1 MSMSDS
7 LTKYHPYSKPD
18 EVETFKFALLRRVAF
33 YCLWLHVGLIGVFWH
48 VEVPTLAI
56 VNVFSVA
63 LWYSGIKLIDRAYY
77 SLALRIFCFE
87 VALHATLVCALLGM
101 KLGFQYYLWTV
112 SCLMLLDYQ
121 LRLRNAVLYSL
132 ALISLFALLQ
142 LLFNDVVYQYK
153 YPQLLP
159 YIHFINVMI
168 CGVPMIY
175 TIAHIRT
182 MTVKQRDK
190 LAELAARDPL
200 TKMFNRRYAKEL
212 IVHAKEN
219 CISTHSPLCL
229 VMADIDH
236 FKAINDT
243 YGHDKGD
250 RILQAVAEI
259 IQTHV
264 NPADIAVRWGGEE
277 FLLVLAPCSTGE
289 AMRRMETLR
298 QAIAAASFENDILQV
313 TMSFGIASWGAQQS
327 FEVVIQHAD
336 AALYDSKHS
345 GRNRVT
351 TAPTLRVSETNG

>member
-132 ALISLFALLQ
+132 HSFRCLPCYSCSLMMW
-142 LLFNDVVYQYK
+142 
-153 YPQLLP
+153 
-159 YIHFINVMI
+159 FINI
-168 CGVPMIY
+168 S
-175 TIAHIRT
+175 IRSCCPT
-182 MTVKQRDK
+182 FT
-190 LAELAARDPL
+190 L
-200 TKMFNRRYAKEL
+200 
-212 IVHAKEN
+212 
-219 CISTHSPLCL
+219 STS
-229 VMADIDH
+229 
-236 FKAINDT
+236 
-243 YGHDKGD
+243 
-250 RILQAVAEI
+250 
-259 IQTHV
+259 
-264 NPADIAVRWGGEE
+264 
-277 FLLVLAPCSTGE
+277 
-289 AMRRMETLR
+289 
-298 QAIAAASFENDILQV
+298 
-313 TMSFGIASWGAQQS
+313 
-327 FEVVIQHAD
+327 
-336 AALYDSKHS
+336 
-345 GRNRVT
+345 
-351 TAPTLRVSETNG
+351 